1 MAQLNL
7 VTPADTAGAH
17 RHIGEKSNS
26 SKANGSPPRSGELP
40 LTTPR
45 ASRSAEARKDPARR
59 HDQPAAPRLTR
70 FNVAAA
76 DAPATADI
84 PRNWLRPLLVVLMLV
99 ALVPNLTLVAI
110 VWLGLID
117 MPWSKPLAPLQP
129 AVLTSAPAPAV
140 LTAPATVEAFG
151 GEVVAFPIAL
161 DGTDGVPARSII
173 AISGLPAGSTF
184 SDGRPYGDTEWNLK
198 PDQIGDLHLAVPSTA
213 NGVSKLAIK
222 LITPDDKVIA
232 DAGTLLNVTTA
243 AAVATPPALMLVPQ
257 ASGAVPAAADVQIK
271 GSLPA
276 AEQAGSDAAAA
287 GTPAAESPAGDA
299 KTSPFQPAERG
310 GADDPSSFVRPLAY
324 VNFRDGPSSA
334 SRVIGVIAKGAKVP
348 VLERKRGWLQVT
360 NPATSEKGWIYSGYV
375 EGGHK
380 ARPRVKR
387 PASNDTEQK
396 ADTSAFWNWL
406 SQ

>member
-7 VTPADTAGAH
+7 VTPAYTAGAH
-17 RHIGEKSNS
+17 RHIGEKSKS
-26 SKANGSPPRSGELP
+26 SKANGSPPHSGERP
-40 LTTPR
+40 PTTPR
-45 ASRSAEARKDPARR
+45 ASRSAEARKDPPRR
-59 HDQPAAPRLTR
+59 PDQPAAPRLTR
-70 FNVAAA
+70 FNVGAA

-84 PRNWLRPLLVVLMLV
+84 QRNWLRPLLVVLMLV

-117 MPWSKPLAPLQP
+117 MPWSKPLAPLQH
-129 AVLTSAPAPAV
+129 ATSAPAPAV

-173 AISGLPAGSTF
+173 AISGLPTGSTF

-232 DAGTLLNVTTA
+232 DAGTLLNVMTA
-243 AAVATPPALMLVPQ
+243 AAAATPPAVLPVPH
-257 ASGAVPAAADVQIK
+257 AFGAVPAAADFQVK

-276 AEQAGSDAAAA
+276 AEQAGSYAAAA
-287 GTPAAESPAGDA
+287 GTPAAEPPAGA
-299 KTSPFQPAERG
+299 AETPPIQPAERA
-310 GADDPSSFVRPLAY
+310 GADDPSSFVRPSAY
-324 VNFRDGPSSA
+324 VNLRDGPSSA
-334 SRVIGVIAKGAKVP
+334 SRVIGVIARGAKVP

-387 PASNDTEQK
+387 PASKDTEQK
-396 ADTSAFWNWL
+396 ADTSSFLNWL